1 MTQSISSRKR
11 SSETNGFSGSR
22 VMSVSMKGRV
32 RGGGIRRRRGIGKKR
47 GRGRGR
53 GRGQQGGSR
62 VGRVGM
68 SRVRLRRRGG

>member
-1 MTQSISSRKR
+1 MNISSGER

-22 VMSVSMKGRV
+22 VRSVNMRGRV
-32 RGGGIRRRRGIGKKR
+32 GGGGIKRRRGIRKKR

-68 SRVRLRRRGG
+68 SRVRFTRRGG